1 MIQRISDKNP
11 EIQELI
17 DRLMIEVCTEKGI
30 ASEQV
35 FIIMTILETNRN
47 KSVEDIKNSLW
58 EF

>member
-35 FIIMTILETNRN
+35 FIRMAILETNRN

>member
-17 DRLMIEVCTEKGI
+17 DRLMIEVCTGKGI

-35 FIIMTILETNRN
+35 FMIMAILETNRN

>member
-35 FIIMTILETNRN
+35 FIIMAILETNRN